1 MHTSPAANQQSG
13 HSVAGHPAPAA
24 HAPFPVFLT
33 RPLLFLVSG
42 PAGSGK
48 TTLCDRMT
56 AAFPDNILRVIT
68 CTTRAPRGGEK
79 DGVDYHFFSQEIF
92 DAKVVAGEFIEH
104 AYVHRNRY
112 GSLKA
117 DVLTHLERGH
127 DLLLNLD
134 VQGADTVRA
143 VAKGD
148 AVLCRSLVSLFL
160 MPPSREE
167 LRARLSGRGTDSP
180 EEVEHRMR
188 VAEEEML
195 RWNRYDYCLVS
206 RSREEDF
213 ERIKSLYLA
222 EKMRVLAV

>member
-1 MHTSPAANQQSG
+1 
-13 HSVAGHPAPAA
+13 
-24 HAPFPVFLT
+24 
-33 RPLLFLVSG
+33 
-42 PAGSGK
+42 
-48 TTLCDRMT
+48 MT
-56 AAFPDNILRVIT
+56 AAFPENILRVIT

-79 DGVDYHFFSQEIF
+79 DGVEYHFFSSDIF
-92 DAKVVAGEFIEH
+92 EAKVAAGEFLEH
-104 AYVHRNRY
+104 ARVHRNCY

-117 DVLTHLERGH
+117 DVLTHLECGH

-148 AVLCRSLVSLFL
+148 AVLRRSLVSLFL

-167 LRARLSGRGTDSP
+167 LRLRLSGRGTDSL

-188 VAEEEML
+188 IAEEEML

-213 ERIKSLYLA
+213 ERIKSIYVA
-222 EKMRVLAV
+222 EKMRVVSNTICY